1 MPGVGP
7 GGNDA
12 LGATA
17 VDRGWLG
24 SGALGACPMLT
35 EVLTVK
41 KTEVLQAWLS
51 DRIDDPQSR
60 LTGAFEWEWRGN
72 PYRSV
77 VGRVAVA
84 LMLDCG
90 LRVGEVRCV
99 RWADLALTNGEPPY
113 VAVPSSIAKRGRG
126 RRVPTTGT
134 VRRVL
139 AAAYHT
145 WGSKL
150 PGCLDFT
157 GEERLRPL
165 VGESTRSI
173 QRWCVT
179 IGRELLGE
187 PFRPHTLRHTYAT
200 RLLRVSNLRA
210 VQECLG
216 HRRVSTT
223 ERYTHVNSAEL
234 ADAVGR
240 L

>member
-1 MPGVGP
+1 
-7 GGNDA
+7 
-12 LGATA
+12 
-17 VDRGWLG
+17 
-24 SGALGACPMLT
+24 MLT
-35 EVLTVK
+35 EVLTPK
-41 KTEVLQAWLS
+41 KTEVLQAWLC

-60 LTGAFEWEWRGN
+60 LTGAFEWGWRGN

-77 VGRVAVA
+77 VARVAVA

-90 LRVGEVRCV
+90 LRVGEIRSV
-99 RWADLALTNGEPPY
+99 RWSDLAVYNGEPPF

-134 VRRVL
+134 IRRVL
-139 AAAYHT
+139 RACHDG
-145 WGSKL
+145 WRGVIVE
-150 PGCLDFT
+150 GT
-157 GEERLRPL
+157 GEPCAGRDAAL
-165 VGESTRSI
+165 VGASTRSI
-173 QRWCVT
+173 QRWCAV

-234 ADAVGR
+234 AEAVGR